1 MPRIAQHFVSERLIP
16 AIDIVEFIGHTVPL
30 KKSGSGYVCCCP
42 FHQEKTPSFHVSP
55 ERQTYYCFGCRE
67 HGNVLSFLMKLRNLR
82 FPEAVEELARSC
94 GIEVEYEA
102 GSGGDAQQSLRYKSW
117 YALMSD
123 AADYYQYLL
132 MRNPRAGEYC
142 TITRGLSSEIVAG
155 FQLGYAPDEFDYLH
169 KGFIENAG
177 RESDLLT
184 LGLLRLNRSGT
195 GTYCA
200 FRNRIMIPIRDTR
213 GRVIGFGG
221 RLLPRPEQQDGGGEA
236 RSEAKYINSPTDSP
250 LFRKGRVVFGLYEA
264 LRANNHALRRL
275 VLVEG
280 YMDVIALAMAGISY
294 AAAAMGT
301 ATTPEQLREIFAHT
315 SEVVFCYDGDAPGRN
330 AAWHALEAVTP
341 FLSQGRSVRFAFLPE
356 GEDPDSLV
364 RAHGAR
370 AFEQVL
376 EASLPYAEYLV
387 SYCRQRHD
395 LSDSNQLS
403 AFLSE
408 TMGMIARIP
417 EEALRLVTLQ
427 VLAEAA
433 HMAEDSLRAMLRRN
447 MEEAAAARPA
457 PPPAEPGRTDGVLTT
472 PMRRLVAFV
481 LQRPQTVAA
490 LSGELALGHFA
501 DLCRRLGVRGIE
513 QLCGYLAQIEER
525 SDINAAQFLERARG
539 TAEESAVSRLI
550 EADLGLPETEDEE
563 TAVRSCAGL
572 FIRLL
577 GQVLHAGLDEC
588 RSALEGGG
596 GEMSRD
602 QAELIHAIQH
612 VQLLRFTN

>member
-16 AIDIVEFIGHTVPL
+16 AIDIVDFIGRMVPL

-55 ERQTYYCFGCRE
+55 ERQMYYCFGCRE
-67 HGNVLSFLMKLRNLR
+67 HGNVLSFVMKLRNLR

-102 GSGGDAQQSLRYKSW
+102 GSGGDPQQSLRYKTW
-117 YALMSD
+117 YALMNEV
-123 AADYYQYLL
+123 AEHYQYLL
-132 MRNPRAGEYC
+132 MRSPQAREYC
-142 TITRGLSSEIVAG
+142 TVTRGLSPEVMAG

-169 KGFIENAG
+169 RGFIGSAD

-184 LGLLRLNRSGT
+184 LGMLRLNRSGT

-200 FRNRIMIPIRDTR
+200 FRHRLMIPIRDTR

-221 RLLPRPEQQDGGGEA
+221 RILPRSQQENGGGEA

-264 LRANNHALRRL
+264 LRANNHVLRRL

-280 YMDVIALAMAGISY
+280 YMDVIALSMAGISY

-301 ATTPEQLREIFAHT
+301 ATTAEQLREIFSYT
-315 SEVVFCYDGDAPGRN
+315 SEVVFCYDGDNAGRT

-341 FLSQGRSVRFAFLPE
+341 FLCQGRSVRFAFLPE

-364 RAHGAR
+364 RAHGAQ

-387 SYCRQRHD
+387 SYCSQHRD

-427 VLAEAA
+427 VLAETA
-433 HMAEDSLRAMLRRN
+433 HMAEDSLQAMLRRN
-447 MEEAAAARPA
+447 MEEEAAARPA
-457 PPPAEPGRTDGVLTT
+457 PVRPQEGSSDGVLTT

-481 LQRPQTVAA
+481 LQRPQTVSA
-490 LSGELALGHFA
+490 LSGELELGRFT
-501 DLCRRLGVRGIE
+501 DLCRRMGVRGTE

-539 TAEESAVSRLI
+539 TAEESVVSRLI
-550 EADLGLPETEDEE
+550 EADLGLPETADEE
-563 TAVRSCAGL
+563 AADRSCAGL

-577 GQVLHAGLDEC
+577 GQVLHGGLDEC
-588 RSALEGGG
+588 RSALEGGA